1 MVENN
6 DYICT
11 LNNILRGGAEV
22 ARRAHNPKVI
32 GSNPI
37 PATRKAWLSFDSQ
50 AFNFVKMNKQ
60 QTLQTQFPAVRA
72 FIAAVVFFSASCAS
86 SGNNT
91 ESGWKK
97 LFNGQDLSGWIVP
110 DGDNG
115 HWKVF
120 DGVIDYDALSEAP
133 GEKDLWTEQEY
144 GDFILK
150 IDWRLKDTPFLNPH
164 VPIIRPDG
172 SHQKNANGQEVRIT
186 LPDGDSGIYLRGTS
200 KAQVNIWA
208 WPIGSGEVY
217 GYRMDRNMP
226 AEVRAGV
233 TPKTMADNHIGDW
246 NTFEIAMKGDRLTVI
261 LNGVTVIEDAQLP
274 GIPEKGRIALQH
286 HGHMHNG
293 EWASAPSLVQ
303 FRNILI
309 KEL

>member
-1 MVENN
+1 LHP
-6 DYICT
+6 DYNT
-11 LNNILRGGAEV
+11 LRGGAEV

-37 PATRKAWLSFDSQ
+37 PATKNPDYRLI
-50 AFNFVKMNKQ
+50 
-60 QTLQTQFPAVRA
+60 VR
-72 FIAAVVFFSASCAS
+72 
-86 SGNNT
+86 
-91 ESGWKK
+91 
-97 LFNGQDLSGWIVP
+97 LL
-110 DGDNG
+110 
-115 HWKVF
+115 
-120 DGVIDYDALSEAP
+120 
-133 GEKDLWTEQEY
+133 
-144 GDFILK
+144 ILK